1 LVCHSSVLV
10 GGWLVGY
17 LVKTRSPL
25 KRSSTL
31 KAIDLLKQFMTS
43 VWETKFSVTVAPVW
57 VVWISVNFIVLIRLW
72 LVGQSSAF
80 ARAVN
85 RLSVRLHY

>member
-1 LVCHSSVLV
+1 V
-10 GGWLVGY
+10 VGY

-31 KAIDLLKQFMTS
+31 KEIDLLKQFIAS

-57 VVWISVNFIVLIRLW
+57 VVWVSVNVIVLCW
-72 LVGQSSAF
+72 LVLVSDLHLRG
-80 ARAVN
+80 
-85 RLSVRLHY
+85 LSTASE

>member
-1 LVCHSSVLV
+1 MQFDRADCFEYVMVLIWLVLVGWCWWLV
-10 GGWLVGY
+10 GGWLVVGY

-31 KAIDLLKQFMTS
+31 KAIDLLKQFITS

-57 VVWISVNFIVLIRLW
+57 VV
-72 LVGQSSAF
+72 
-80 ARAVN
+80 
-85 RLSVRLHY
+85 